1 KPREFYRQEKE
12 IKEQALEVLKF
23 IGILDFAE
31 RWTNELVWVERQLV
45 QIARALIAKPKLLLL
60 DEPTSGMGVEESK
73 KVVNI
78 IRQIRDMGITVI
90 VVSHDVS
97 VITEISDWITVLD
110 FGIKISEGN
119 PQQIQKDPRVLEAYL
134 GEEKK

>member
-1 KPREFYRQEKE
+1 
-12 IKEQALEVLKF
+12 
-23 IGILDFAE
+23 
-31 RWTNELVWVERQLV
+31 
-45 QIARALIAKPKLLLL
+45 LIAKPKLLLL

>member
-1 KPREFYRQEKE
+1 M
-12 IKEQALEVLKF
+12 
-23 IGILDFAE
+23 GI
-31 RWTNELVWVERQLV
+31 
-45 QIARALIAKPKLLLL
+45 
-60 DEPTSGMGVEESK
+60 EESK
-73 KVVNI
+73 KVVDI

-90 VVSHDVS
+90 VVSHDVTL
-97 VITEISDWITVLD
+97 ITEISDWVTVLD

>member
-110 FGIKISEGN
+110 FGIKISEGK